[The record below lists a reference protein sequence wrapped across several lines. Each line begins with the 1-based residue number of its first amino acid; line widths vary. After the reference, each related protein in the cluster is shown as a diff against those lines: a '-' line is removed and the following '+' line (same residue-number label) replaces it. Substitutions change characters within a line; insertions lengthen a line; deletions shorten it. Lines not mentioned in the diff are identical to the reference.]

1 MAPGD
6 EMLEFT
12 RSFFRTCPD
21 LSTVTHSIVRQKFLI
36 HVGRDHLEPEEKQAL
51 KRLVEEE
58 LLKMQADAGTR
69 EGKPDFI
76 KVKRSPAPCSDP
88 ERKRFRFNSES
99 ESSSIP
105 SSPDCSGP
113 PTKNSTT
120 KKACPR
126 RALKKAVESTD
137 EDQQTDLGA
146 KMGLEESSEEEAKGP
161 VRSGEVW
168 KAEDTE
174 KDDDRRKEQK
184 GGARKK
190 AGARNKQAPHKAD
203 RKQAREE
210 SGSSEEEA
218 VQSRAKVEGSTG
230 AKAQEESDDSGEEV
244 LARKSG
250 HREPRSRGNK
260 AGRTASERKSYKQ
273 KSRAGRPT
281 GGLGDSEA
289 EKEGGAVSSGDSNGE
304 EEDHSVKRK
313 SKARAQTESGRR
325 QSTSSEEDGNSTQVQ
340 AATQDTTKTGS
351 LGSSNGDSGTERELS
366 DSQAGQNT
374 REERKSR
381 SSKKSAKNSKA
392 RSSSSSSSDASPEP
406 TGQKAGSRRC
416 GEDHPAVARLKR
428 YIRACGAHRNYKK
441 LLGSCGSHK
450 ERLSVLRAELEALGM
465 KGNPSLEKCRAL
477 KQQREEAAEVASLDV
492 ANIISSTGRPRR
504 RNAWNP
510 SGEGISPGEL
520 YHRTLDSEEERPRQA
535 PPDWSHMRGIISSD
549 GDSS

>member
-1 MAPGD
+1 MQ
-6 EMLEFT
+6 
-12 RSFFRTCPD
+12 
-21 LSTVTHSIVRQKFLI
+21 QKFLI

-113 PTKNSTT
+113 PTKNRTT

-203 RKQAREE
+203 RNQARGE

-218 VQSRAKVEGSTG
+218 VQSRAKVEGATG
-230 AKAQEESDDSGEEV
+230 AKAQEESEDSGEEI

-250 HREPRSRGNK
+250 HREPRSRGNT

-273 KSRAGRPT
+273 KSRTGRPT
-281 GGLGDSEA
+281 GGLGDIEA
-289 EKEGGAVSSGDSNGE
+289 EKEGGAVSSGDSSG

-325 QSTSSEEDGNSTQVQ
+325 QSTSSEEDGNSTQAQ

-351 LGSSNGDSGTERELS
+351 LGSSNGDSGTEREVS
-366 DSQAGQNT
+366 
-374 REERKSR
+374 EERKSR

-406 TGQKAGSRRC
+406 TGWLSSLWRG
-416 GEDHPAVARLKR
+416 PP
-428 YIRACGAHRNYKK
+428 
-441 LLGSCGSHK
+441 SCG
-450 ERLSVLRAELEALGM
+450 
-465 KGNPSLEKCRAL
+465 
-477 KQQREEAAEVASLDV
+477 
-492 ANIISSTGRPRR
+492 
-504 RNAWNP
+504 
-510 SGEGISPGEL
+510 
-520 YHRTLDSEEERPRQA
+520 
-535 PPDWSHMRGIISSD
+535 
-549 GDSS
+549 

>member
-1 MAPGD
+1 MDWYSVLIRVSVAR
-6 EMLEFT
+6 L
-12 RSFFRTCPD
+12 RTPPCD
-21 LSTVTHSIVRQKFLI
+21 KFLI
-36 HVGRDHLEPEEKQAL
+36 HVVRDHLEPEEKQAL
-51 KRLVEEE
+51 KRLMEEE

-76 KVKRSPAPCSDP
+76 KVKRSAPCSHP

-99 ESSSIP
+99 ESSSTP

-126 RALKKAVESTD
+126 RTLKKAVESTD
-137 EDQQTDLGA
+137 EEQQTDLVA
-146 KMGLEESSEEEAKGP
+146 KMGLEESSEEEEEGS
-161 VRSGEVW
+161 VRSAEVW

-174 KDDDRRKEQK
+174 DDDLRKEQR

-190 AGARNKQAPHKAD
+190 VGAKNKQAPHKAD

-218 VQSRAKVEGSTG
+218 VQSRAKVERSTG
-230 AKAQEESDDSGEEV
+230 AKCQEESEDSEDEI
-244 LARKSG
+244 LAKKKG
-250 HREPRSRGNK
+250 HREPRLKSNK
-260 AGRTASERKSYKQ
+260 AGRTAKERKSSTQ
-273 KSRAGRPT
+273 KNRAGRPT
-281 GGLGDSEA
+281 GGLGDSE
-289 EKEGGAVSSGDSNGE
+289 EKEGVSVSSGDSSGE
-304 EEDHSVKRK
+304 EEPSAKRK
-313 SKARAQTESGRR
+313 SKDKTQTESGRR
-325 QSTSSEEDGNSTQVQ
+325 QSTNSEDDDGRQAQ
-340 AATQDTTKTGS
+340 AAAQGTTKTGS
-351 LGSSNGDSGTERELS
+351 LCSSNGDSGTEREVS

-374 REERKSR
+374 KEERKSR
-381 SSKKSAKNSKA
+381 SSKKSSKA
-392 RSSSSSSSDASPEP
+392 RSSSSSSDASPEP
-406 TGQKAGSRRC
+406 TGQKAGSRRR
-416 GEDHPAVARLKR
+416 GEDHPAVVRLKR
-428 YIRACGAHRNYKK
+428 YIRACGARRNYKK

-492 ANIISSTGRPRR
+492 ANIISSSGRPRR

-549 GDSS
+549 GESS